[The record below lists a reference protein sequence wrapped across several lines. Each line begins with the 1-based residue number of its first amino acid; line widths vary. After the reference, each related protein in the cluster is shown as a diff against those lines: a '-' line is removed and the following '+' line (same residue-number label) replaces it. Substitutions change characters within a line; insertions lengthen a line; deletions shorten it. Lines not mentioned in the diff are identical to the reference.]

1 MYIVQ
6 VWDPR
11 TKWMKRIE
19 VWLHLLSYWRFQYYG
34 REFDT
39 FSPPEKELEWLNSG
53 RVTTDTVHRRFQKKS
68 DEKSNELKGEN
79 YYCIECGSQIDA
91 AGGGNTLMDHYNK
104 VKHKHFDN
112 CVYCS
117 KPAHLYRYRG
127 QIEVYHNC

>member
-1 MYIVQ
+1 M
-6 VWDPR
+6 DER
-11 TKWMKRIE
+11 NR
-19 VWLHLLSYWRFQYYG
+19 
-34 REFDT
+34 
-39 FSPPEKELEWLNSG
+39 EKELEWLNSG

-79 YYCIECGSQIDA
+79 YYCIECGSQMDA